1 MCEGLLEAAA
11 RACLKGL
18 ELALQHS
25 HLPIIIDTD
34 CVQLISM
41 VQGTSPD
48 RSPLMHSFMELKSL
62 ASLKRICSF
71 VEVDRSQV
79 KVHISILIFSIL
91 TRYILQNY
99 IQHYEQ

>member
-1 MCEGLLEAAA
+1 MCVGPLEAKA

-25 HLPIIIDTD
+25 QLPIIIDTD

-48 RSPLMHSFMELKSL
+48 RL
-62 ASLKRICSF
+62 
-71 VEVDRSQV
+71 QV

-99 IQHYEQ
+99 IQLYEQQITST